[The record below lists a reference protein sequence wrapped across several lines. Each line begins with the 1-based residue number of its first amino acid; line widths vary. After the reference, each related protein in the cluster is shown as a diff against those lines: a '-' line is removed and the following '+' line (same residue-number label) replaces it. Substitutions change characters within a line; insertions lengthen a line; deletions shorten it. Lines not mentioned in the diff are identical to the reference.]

1 MPKNELVKGIDLQVS
16 QATFNA
22 AGSTS
27 GAASAMEVHDLDG
40 VWHSGTLPWA
50 SLDLSAASLADITT
64 RPHSA
69 LSGIG
74 ANDHHNQAHVLAT
87 NAALGAD
94 HTISGATSG
103 HVLRASSATAAAFS
117 AIQDADLPSTL
128 VRTSRTIT
136 SGAGLTGGGD
146 LSADR
151 TLAVGAGVGITVNAD
166 DVALASSVAGAGLT
180 FSAGV
185 VAVGAGQGITVN
197 ADDVALASTVAG
209 AGLTFSAGVVAVG
222 AGAGLTVNADDV
234 ALTTP
239 GSLTVATAN
248 SASGSHTHAI
258 TSSSNPG
265 AAAAILASTGSG
277 GLTLKTL
284 AVQGNVDITSGGD
297 LTVGAN
303 ILFVDVSQVSVGIN
317 GAPDPQF
324 ALDVYGPARAEYW
337 IGPHALQIKNALL
350 IAHYDGRQPFE
361 TNFSGERN
369 GHMGQVATVA
379 GGAIWREGKFN
390 KALQIAEATT
400 NLVTNPSFET
410 GTTGWTYTDANASG
424 TAAQTALY
432 SHSGT
437 YSVRLSNDTA
447 GENDFYYTNVTG
459 LAASTTYT
467 ISAWCYVVSFTSGAL
482 GNYGLLAYDTLDAGT
497 GQSTTNTAATD
508 GWVRHSVTVTTTAAV
523 GSHTIQIRLY
533 APQGYTAWDSVQ
545 CEAKAYA
552 TPYCDGSLGGFS
564 AVGLA
569 DGTGHSWSG
578 TAHASTSSRLL
589 ASASYPTNGNLPA
602 LKGSVLAWVK
612 LASVSG
618 TVHVLRAN
626 GASSSYIMLRFAS
639 GQLQGYWGTA
649 AVAYATPISAET
661 WTHVAMTYT
670 GSLLTLY
677 INGQS
682 VASGSSTGFTGM
694 PTSFGVGHTGTGA
707 GQLNG
712 LIDDLIITSDTK
724 PADEI
729 LSIYESNAPVFAET
743 AKYGFRATPKSLVW
757 ADDEGLWMRNTSGQA
772 VLGVYGD
779 DSTTKS
785 WAGLTLAAG
794 DLVIGDSSRGGYV
807 FWDDSAALLAIGRS
821 GTNRITLTSAGVLA
835 VNDSGGAAVFTFDAS
850 AGAEFTKPLTLGTSG
865 GIYQGTGTFAS
876 PTTGLKLAN
885 SSGVG
890 TITGYNTGV
899 AQWYGSTDGKL
910 YVGGGN
916 TVLDANGVGIVLP
929 TLASDAFVWTNASSM
944 VSWHDASPF
953 ALANTKASIAAYY
966 NSVSG
971 ANNLQLFAHGDGAVE
986 VAQINIIANAS
997 APGDTDEIEA
1007 EFYLASGPGVG
1018 SAAQLLATSINL
1030 IGSISLQGSV
1040 VVNESGTTTADFRA
1054 ESDTEANMIF
1064 LDASADLTY
1073 FGGSTNG
1080 LKIEKGGV
1088 VSFIGTGKIKDGTNI
1103 PLDTTTGTKLG
1114 TATTQKLGFWNATPI
1129 VRPSAFT
1136 QTYATASKTH
1146 SNLTYV
1152 APAAY
1157 GAGANGYSTGAMAA
1171 AVHAAV
1177 IALAADVANVKQ
1189 VLNSVIDDLQSMG
1202 LLA

>member
-87 NAALGAD
+87 NSALGAD

-103 HVLRASSATAAAFS
+103 HVLRASSATAAAFA
-117 AIQDADLPSTL
+117 AIADGDLPSTI

-151 TLAVGAGVGITVNAD
+151 TLAIGAGNGITVNAD
-166 DVALASSVAGAGLT
+166 DVALASSTAGAGLT
-180 FSAGV
+180 YTTGV
-185 VAVGAGQGITVN
+185 LAVGAGLGITVN
-197 ADDVALASTVAG
+197 ADDVALASSTAG
-209 AGLTFSAGVVAVG
+209 AGLTYTSGVLAVG
-222 AGAGLTVNADDV
+222 AGLGLTVNADDV

-239 GSLTVATAN
+239 GTLTVATTNA
-248 SASGSHTHAI
+248 ATGSHTHAV

-265 AAAAILASTGSG
+265 AAASILASTASG
-277 GLTLKTL
+277 GLTLQSL
-284 AVQGNVDITSGGD
+284 AVQGSVDITSGGD

-361 TNFSGERN
+361 SNFSGESN
-369 GHMGQVATVA
+369 GHMGQVASMT
-379 GGAIWREGKFN
+379 GGITWREGKFN
-390 KALQIAEATT
+390 KAIQVAEATT

-410 GTTGWTYTDANASG
+410 GTTGWTYTDGDASG
-424 TAAQTALY
+424 TAARTQDY
-432 SHSGT
+432 SHSGAW
-437 YSVRLSNDTA
+437 SVRLFNTA
-447 GENDFYYTNVTG
+447 TGGDDHYNFNVTG
-459 LAASTTYT
+459 LTASTTYT
-467 ISAWCYVVSFTSGAL
+467 ISAWVNCVTFVGAA
-482 GNYGLLAYDTLDAGT
+482 NSSRGLFAYDTLDAGA
-497 GQSTTNTAATD
+497 TAQTATLTAVTD
-508 GWVRHSVTVTTTAAV
+508 GWVRKSVAVTTTATG

-533 APQGYTAWDSVQ
+533 APNGYTAWDSVQ
-545 CEAKAYA
+545 LEQKSAV
-552 TPYCDGSLGGFS
+552 TPYCDGSLGGYS
-564 AVGLA
+564 GAGVA

-578 TAHASTSSRLL
+578 TAHASSSSRTV
-589 ASASYPTNGNLPA
+589 ATMTYPSSGNLNWRQGTIAAWINPA
-602 LKGSVLAWVK
+602 RSTGTQTIMRATGTTAGNILLRLSSGALNGFGGT
-612 LASVSG
+612 LGITGSG
-618 TVHVLRAN
+618 T
-626 GASSSYIMLRFAS
+626 
-639 GQLQGYWGTA
+639 
-649 AVAYATPISAET
+649 ISAEA

-670 GSLLTLY
+670 GATVTLY
-677 INGQS
+677 VNGVS
-682 VASGSSTGFTGM
+682 VGTGASAGFSGM
-694 PTSFGVGHTGTGA
+694 PTAFFVGCNSTSDP
-707 GQLNG
+707 LDG
-712 LIDDLIITSDTK
+712 LIDDLLITSDVKT
-724 PADEI
+724 ATEI
-729 LSIYESNAPVFAET
+729 LAIYESNAPVFAET

-772 VLGVYGD
+772 VFGIYGD

-785 WAGLTLAAG
+785 WGGLTLASG
-794 DLVIGDSSRGGYV
+794 DLLIGDDSRGGYAL
-807 FWDDSAALLAIGRS
+807 WDDSAS
-821 GTNRITLTSAGVLA
+821 SLTVEGIL
-835 VNDSGGAAVFTFDAS
+835 
-850 AGAEFTKPLTLGTSG
+850 KILGTSSFEGAVTLATGG

-876 PTTGLKLAN
+876 PITGLKLWN
-885 SSGVG
+885 DSGVG
-890 TITGYNTGV
+890 RIGGYNTGTL
-899 AQWYGSTDGKL
+899 QWYGATDGKL
-910 YVGGGN
+910 YAGGGN
-916 TVLDANGVGIVLP
+916 TVLDTKGIGIVLP
-929 TLASDAFVWTNASSM
+929 TLTSDAFVWTNASSM

-953 ALANTKASIAAYY
+953 ALANTKASLAAHY
-966 NSVSG
+966 NSVS
-971 ANNLQLFAHGDGAVE
+971 ATNNLQMFAHGDGGTEA
-986 VAQINIIANAS
+986 AQISIIANAS
-997 APGDTDEIEA
+997 APGDTDETEA
-1007 EFYLASGPGVG
+1007 EFYLASFPGLG
-1018 SAAQLLATSINL
+1018 SFAQLSATTIN
-1030 IGSISLQGSV
+1030 IVGTSGFAGSTTLEGSV
-1040 VVNESGTTTADFRA
+1040 VVNDTGNTAYDFRA
-1054 ESDTEANMIF
+1054 ESDTEANMIW
-1064 LDASADLTY
+1064 LDSSADLVY
-1073 FGGSTNG
+1073 LGGSTNG
-1080 LKIEKGGV
+1080 LKVEKGGV
-1088 VSFIGTGKIKDGTNI
+1088 VSFIGTAKIKDATNI
-1103 PLDTTTGTKLG
+1103 ALDTTTGTKIA

-1157 GAGANGYSTGAMAA
+1157 GAGANGYSTAAMAA

>member
-1 MPKNELVKGIDLQVS
+1 MPKNDLVKGIDLQIS
-16 QATFNA
+16 QATFNG

-27 GAASAMEVHDLDG
+27 GASGMEVHDLDG
-40 VWHSGTLPWA
+40 IWHTGTLPWA
-50 SLDLSAASLADITT
+50 DIDTAGSNLTDIATRAHSSLT
-64 RPHSA
+64 
-69 LSGIG
+69 GIG

-103 HVLRASSATAAAFS
+103 HVLRASSATAAAFA
-117 AIQDADLPSTL
+117 AIQDADLPSTI

-151 TLAVGAGVGITVNAD
+151 TLAIGAGDGITVNAD
-166 DVALASSVAGAGLT
+166 DVALASSTAGAGLT
-180 FSAGV
+180 FASGV
-185 VAVGAGQGITVN
+185 LAVGAGLGITVN
-197 ADDVALASTVAG
+197 ANDVALASSTAG
-209 AGLTFSAGVVAVG
+209 AGLTYASGVLAVG
-222 AGAGLTVNADDV
+222 AGLGLTVNADDV

-239 GSLTVATAN
+239 GTLTVATTN
-248 SASGSHTHAI
+248 ASTGSHTHAV

-265 AAAAILASTGSG
+265 AAASILASTGSG

-284 AVQGNVDITSGGD
+284 AVEGNVDITSGGD
-297 LTVGAN
+297 LTVGTF
-303 ILFVDVSQVSVGIN
+303 LYVDVSQRSVGID

-324 ALDVYGPARAEYW
+324 ALDVFGPARAEFW

-350 IAHYDGRQPFE
+350 ISHFDGRQPFE

-379 GGAIWREGKFN
+379 GGTIWRDGKFN
-390 KALQIAEATT
+390 KAIQVAEATT

-410 GTTGWTYTDANASG
+410 GTTGWTYNGGSAGSS
-424 TAAQTALY
+424 AAQTALY

-467 ISAWCYVVSFTSGAL
+467 ISAWCYVVSFTAGAVS
-482 GNYGLLAYDTLDAGT
+482 NYGLLAYDTLDAGT
-497 GQSTTNTAATD
+497 GQSTTNTAVTD
-508 GWVRHSVTVTTTAAV
+508 GWVRHSVTVTTTAAG

-533 APQGYTAWDSVQ
+533 APYGYIAWDSVQ

-578 TAHASTSSRLL
+578 TAHASSSSRLA
-589 ASASYPTNGNLPA
+589 ASASYPTAGNLPT
-602 LKGSVLAWVK
+602 LKGTVAAWVN
-612 LASVSG
+612 LAGVS
-618 TVHVLRAN
+618 TSDMHILRAT
-626 GASSSYIMLRFAS
+626 GTSAGFIMLRVTSA
-639 GQLQGYWGTA
+639 GLLQGYWGTG
-649 AVAYATPISAET
+649 AVAYATPVSAET

-682 VASGSSTGFTGM
+682 VASGSSTGFSGM
-694 PTSFGVGHTGTGA
+694 PTLMYVGNTGGTG
-707 GQLNG
+707 QING

-724 PADEI
+724 VADEI

-772 VLGVYGD
+772 VFGIYGD

-785 WAGLTLAAG
+785 WAGLTLASG

-807 FWDDSAALLAIGRS
+807 WWDDSAALLAIGRS

-865 GIYQGTGTFAS
+865 GIYQGTGTFGT
-876 PTTGLKLAN
+876 PTTGLKISN

-899 AQWYGSTDGKL
+899 AQWYGSTDGRLYAGAGEVALDSGGVKMVAGSSATPSGGSVRWYASSGDMTSGGAYPSSIHSYISGGINTL
-910 YVGGGN
+910 YVNAAGGSHTQKVVLRAYTGGAAISSITLTDDGASN
-916 TVLDANGVGIVLP
+916 AIAVVGATTFSSSTTV
-929 TLASDAFVWTNASSM
+929 
-944 VSWHDASPF
+944 DASF
-953 ALANTKASIAAYY
+953 TINDVGNSAY
-966 NSVSG
+966 
-971 ANNLQLFAHGDGAVE
+971 
-986 VAQINIIANAS
+986 
-997 APGDTDEIEA
+997 
-1007 EFYLASGPGVG
+1007 
-1018 SAAQLLATSINL
+1018 
-1030 IGSISLQGSV
+1030 
-1040 VVNESGTTTADFRA
+1040 DFRA
-1054 ESDTEANMIF
+1054 ESYTEANMIF
-1064 LDASADLTY
+1064 LDSSADTLY
-1073 FGGSTNG
+1073 IGGTTNG
-1080 LKIEKGGV
+1080 VAIEKGGV
-1088 VSFIGTGKIKDGTNI
+1088 FSFISGGTGSIKDGTNI
-1103 PLDTTTGTKLG
+1103 PLGSTTGTKIG

-1146 SNLTYV
+1146 ANLTYS
-1152 APAAY
+1152 APATY
-1157 GAGANGYSTGAMAA
+1157 GAGANGYSTAAMAS

>member
-1 MPKNELVKGIDLQVS
+1 
-16 QATFNA
+16 
-22 AGSTS
+22 
-27 GAASAMEVHDLDG
+27 MEVHDLDG

-74 ANDHHNQAHVLAT
+74 ANDHHNQSHVLAT

-239 GSLTVATAN
+239 GTLTVATSNA
-248 SASGSHTHAI
+248 ASGSHTHAV

-265 AAAAILASTGSG
+265 AAASILASTASG

-350 IAHYDGRQPFE
+350 IAHFDGRQPFE

-437 YSVRLSNDTA
+437 YSVRLANA
-447 GENDFYYTNVTG
+447 NAAENDFYYCQVG
-459 LAASTTYT
+459 SLAASTTYT
-467 ISAWCYVVSFTSGAL
+467 ISAWVNVVSFTSGAQSNL
-482 GNYGLLAYDTLDAGT
+482 GLYAYDTLDAGAT
-497 GQSTTNTAATD
+497 GQSTTITAATD
-508 GWVRHSVTVTTTAAV
+508 GWVRHSVTVTTTATG

-564 AVGLA
+564 AAGVA
-569 DGTGHSWSG
+569 DATGHSWSG
-578 TAHASTSSRLL
+578 TAHASSSSRLV
-589 ASASYPTNGNLPA
+589 ASASYPTSGNLPA
-602 LKGSVLAWVK
+602 LKGSVMAWVK
-612 LASVSG
+612 LSSLSG
-618 TVHVLRAN
+618 TAHVLRAD
-626 GASSSYIMLRFAS
+626 GTSAGYIMLRFGT
-639 GQLQGYWGTA
+639 GQLTGYWGTA

-694 PTSFGVGHTGTGA
+694 PASFGVGHTGTGA

-724 PADEI
+724 VADEI

-772 VLGVYGD
+772 VFGIYGD

-785 WAGLTLAAG
+785 WAGLTLASG
-794 DLVIGDSSRGGYV
+794 DLVIGDDSRGGYV
-807 FWDDSAALLAIGRS
+807 LWDDSAS
-821 GTNRITLTSAGVLA
+821 SLTVEGIL
-835 VNDSGGAAVFTFDAS
+835 
-850 AGAEFTKPLTLGTSG
+850 KILGTSSFEGAVTLATAG

-876 PTTGLKLAN
+876 PTTGLKLWN
-885 SSGVG
+885 DSGVG
-890 TITGYNTGV
+890 RIGGYNTGTL
-899 AQWYGSTDGKL
+899 QWYGATDGKL
-910 YVGGGN
+910 YAGAGN
-916 TVLDANGVGIVLP
+916 VTLDANGVSMVLTDSEPNAVKWLESGNVQAKIVGAVGGGGTSELKIQ
-929 TLASDAFVWTNASSM
+929 TRDYASAFTSRIILAANSSAFDEATGLRIYMDNQSGSYAHVLFTASDQM
-944 VSWHDASPF
+944 MKVSD
-953 ALANTKASIAAYY
+953 
-966 NSVSG
+966 V
-971 ANNLQLFAHGDGAVE
+971 
-986 VAQINIIANAS
+986 
-997 APGDTDEIEA
+997 
-1007 EFYLASGPGVG
+1007 VG
-1018 SAAQLLATSINL
+1018 
-1030 IGSISLQGSV
+1030 V
-1040 VVNESGTTTADFRA
+1040 VVNENGVAAYDFRA
-1054 ESDTEANMIF
+1054 ESDTEANMLF
-1064 LDASADLTY
+1064 LDSSANTLY
-1073 FGGSTNG
+1073 LGGTTNG
-1080 LKIEKGGV
+1080 IAIEKGGIF
-1088 VSFIGTGKIKDGTNI
+1088 SFIAGGTGKIKDGTNI
-1103 PLDTTTGTKLG
+1103 PLDTTTGTKIG
-1114 TATTQKLGFWNATPI
+1114 TATTQKLGFWNATPV